1 MIVERARGLVSRK
14 KTLAAGLSISN
25 FSTERKGAASGDR
38 GTRPSATMNLNAPGS
53 VRFLPGGAPSGRC
66 YGSELRFI
74 CDTRVCGPGGFAT
87 RPLATVHGSVL
98 NPHVSAT
105 SVRTFAAK
113 SSSSRQGQVVY
124 KCSSCGETAM
134 QWSGQCMSCKEWS
147 TLEKVTVS
155 AGGSEGGGGGARA
168 AARFSSSSTSSAM
181 TKFSGLSRASGSS
194 SGKLVRGAGDGLGG
208 VGGRRSGSWVVDSDG
223 EGPRTVR
230 EISIGTGSG
239 LSDYRIKLNGVN
251 GAEFSRVLGGGIV
264 PGSLVLVGGEPG
276 VGKSTLLLQVADML
290 SFARGGAIRAS
301 RAAGLRGTGDTR
313 ETETGEMDRVPDNGS
328 ASGPVSE
335 PILYV
340 SGEESVEQIGSRAAR
355 MNMDGNDNLYLY
367 SSTRL
372 DVILDAVLRLNPAAL
387 IVDSIQTVY
396 LDDLPSSA
404 GSVVQVRE
412 CASAL
417 LQVAKRTGIPVFLV
431 GHVTKSG
438 DIAGPR
444 VLEHI
449 VDVVLYME
457 GGRQQQ
463 MRLVR
468 CVKNR
473 YGPTDEVGVFSME
486 EEGMCAVSNPS
497 AFFLSSQSDHPSVC
511 SAVTV
516 VMEGTRPLMM
526 EVQALCSRSHA
537 GSNAPP
543 MRVPS
548 GVKKERLWLIL
559 AVLSKYT
566 RIKPF
571 GVDIHVNVTGGL
583 NVTEPCAD
591 LSIACAIASSY
602 YERPLPTDTA
612 VVGEIGLGGEL
623 RPVVQLERRVLEA
636 QKLGFRRII
645 VPRSSGKLRS
655 KVDIDVVRCDTVE
668 AAFDVVIGKAR
679 RRGKNLEVSDDVVD
693 DSDRL
698 GNNTLFGE
706 ETDHYV

>member
-1 MIVERARGLVSRK
+1 MHVNFSVLRNGPCV
-14 KTLAAGLSISN
+14 AGLGL
-25 FSTERKGAASGDR
+25 GAVPRPA
-38 GTRPSATMNLNAPGS
+38 GTSVSMGQLGHS
-53 VRFLPGGAPSGRC
+53 VRCKAS
-66 YGSELRFI
+66 
-74 CDTRVCGPGGFAT
+74 
-87 RPLATVHGSVL
+87 
-98 NPHVSAT
+98 
-105 SVRTFAAK
+105 K
-113 SSSSRQGQVVY
+113 SGQVVY
-124 KCSSCGETAM
+124 RCSECGETAM
-134 QWSGQCMSCKEWS
+134 QWSGQCMSCKGWS
-147 TLEKVTVS
+147 TLEKTAVALPSVGT
-155 AGGSEGGGGGARA
+155 GGGGGARA
-168 AARFSSSSTSSAM
+168 AARFSRTSDAVYNNPGEGRIKSANPPV
-181 TKFSGLSRASGSS
+181 SRG
-194 SGKLVRGAGDGLGG
+194 
-208 VGGRRSGSWVVDSDG
+208 GSWVVDSLD
-223 EGPRTVR
+223 GPRSVR
-230 EISIGTGSG
+230 DIAKKVSGPGVSLSNFRLELPGDNGS
-239 LSDYRIKLNGVN
+239 
-251 GAEFSRVLGGGIV
+251 EFSRVLGGGIV

-290 SFARGGAIRAS
+290 AKRKSPGDSSHSRDEAAS
-301 RAAGLRGTGDTR
+301 
-313 ETETGEMDRVPDNGS
+313 
-328 ASGPVSE
+328 

-355 MNMDGNDNLYLY
+355 MNMDTNDDVYLY

-372 DVILDAVLRLNPAAL
+372 DVILDEVARLNPSAL
-387 IVDSIQTVY
+387 IIDSIQTIY

-417 LQVAKRTGIPVFLV
+417 LQVAKRTNIPVFLV

-486 EEGMCAVSNPS
+486 QEGMCAVSNPS
-497 AFFLSSQSDHPSVC
+497 AFFLSSQINSPSIC
-511 SAVTV
+511 SATTV

-591 LSIACAIASSY
+591 LAIACAIGSSY
-602 YERPLPTDTA
+602 YERPLPIDTA
-612 VVGEIGLGGEL
+612 VIGEIGLGGEL

-636 QKLGFRRII
+636 QKLGFQRII
-645 VPRSSGKLRS
+645 VPKSSEKLRS
-655 KVDIDVVRCDTVE
+655 SKMDIEVVKCDTVE
-668 AAFDVVIGKAR
+668 SAFDAVFGRIR
-679 RRGKNLEVSDDVVD
+679 RRSKKLKALEMDETERYDESGE
-693 DSDRL
+693 DSD
-698 GNNTLFGE
+698 
-706 ETDHYV
+706 HYL

>member
-1 MIVERARGLVSRK
+1 MNDTYVWG
-14 KTLAAGLSISN
+14 AGG
-25 FSTERKGAASGDR
+25 FRTEPDAVGM
-38 GTRPSATMNLNAPGS
+38 P
-53 VRFLPGGAPSGRC
+53 GRC
-66 YGSELRFI
+66 S
-74 CDTRVCGPGGFAT
+74 
-87 RPLATVHGSVL
+87 HGS
-98 NPHVSAT
+98 AR

-113 SSSSRQGQVVY
+113 SSGSRHGSVVY
-124 KCSSCGETAM
+124 RCSSCGETAM

-147 TLEKVTVS
+147 TLEKVAVS
-155 AGGSEGGGGGARA
+155 AGSLEGGGGGARA
-168 AARFSSSSTSSAM
+168 AARFSSSSTSLTSSTSSAVSKM
-181 TKFSGLSRASGSS
+181 SKLSQGPGSS
-194 SGKLVRGAGDGLGG
+194 AGTVARGVGLGVEG
-208 VGGRRSGSWVVDSDG
+208 GGRRSGSWVVDSDG
-223 EGPRTVR
+223 AGPRSVR
-230 EISIGTGSG
+230 DIAGGAGPG
-239 LSDYRIKLNGVN
+239 LTNYRIELSGEN
-251 GAEFSRVLGGGIV
+251 GAEFSRVLGGGVV

-290 SFARGGAIRAS
+290 SSTSGGAVEAS
-301 RAAGLRGTGDTR
+301 NVGTRITD
-313 ETETGEMDRVPDNGS
+313 
-328 ASGPVSE
+328 

-355 MNMDGNDNLYLY
+355 MNMEKNESLFLY

-372 DVILDAVLRLNPAAL
+372 DVILDAVLQLNPAAL

-497 AFFLSSQSDHPSVC
+497 AFFLSSQLDQPSVC

-516 VMEGTRPLMM
+516 VMEGTRPLMV

-636 QKLGFRRII
+636 QKLGFRRIV

-655 KVDIDVVRCDTVE
+655 KFDIDVVRCDTVE
-668 AAFDVVIGKAR
+668 AAFDAVIGKAR
-679 RRGKNLEVSDDVVD
+679 RRSKDFKVSDDAID
-693 DSDRL
+693 CNGGSADS
-698 GNNTLFGE
+698 TLSGE
-706 ETDHYV
+706 ETDHDL

>member
-1 MIVERARGLVSRK
+1 MFRRARRLIASRALDVRYVVDTVDVSILGGRVGGAGAARATIGGVTMRRNLPGSKFLTSHALSGHFHGLNRQYMSEERWLPGVVSRRH
-14 KTLAAGLSISN
+14 AQGW
-25 FSTERKGAASGDR
+25 
-38 GTRPSATMNLNAPGS
+38 
-53 VRFLPGGAPSGRC
+53 
-66 YGSELRFI
+66 YGS
-74 CDTRVCGPGGFAT
+74 
-87 RPLATVHGSVL
+87 HGSER
-98 NPHVSAT
+98 T
-105 SVRTFAAK
+105 VRTFAAK
-113 SSSSRQGQVVY
+113 SSRQGQVVY
-124 KCSSCGETAM
+124 KCTSCGETAM

-155 AGGSEGGGGGARA
+155 TGTGEGGGGGGARA
-168 AARFSSSSTSSAM
+168 AARFTSSSPASAVSKISKFSSA
-181 TKFSGLSRASGSS
+181 
-194 SGKLVRGAGDGLGG
+194 GKAGRGDGDGG
-208 VGGRRSGSWVVDSDG
+208 GMGDGGARRSGSWVVDSGD
-223 EGPRTVR
+223 GPRSVR
-230 EISIGTGSG
+230 DISSGAGSG
-239 LSDYRIKLNGVN
+239 LSNYRIQLSGEN
-251 GAEFSRVLGGGIV
+251 GAEISRVLGGGIV

-290 SFARGGAIRAS
+290 SFSNAVVDSGKVS
-301 RAAGLRGTGDTR
+301 DAG
-313 ETETGEMDRVPDNGS
+313 PGS
-328 ASGPVSE
+328 NSD

-355 MNMDGNDNLYLY
+355 MSMDTNENVYLY

-463 MRLVR
+463 MRLLR

-486 EEGMCAVSNPS
+486 QEGMCAVANPS
-497 AFFLSSQSDHPSVC
+497 AFFLSSQLDQPSVC

-537 GSNAPP
+537 GTNAPP

-612 VVGEIGLGGEL
+612 VIGEIGLGGEL

-655 KVDIDVVRCDTVE
+655 KVDIDVIPCETVE
-668 AAFDVVIGKAR
+668 AAFDAVLGKVR
-679 RRGKNLEVSDDVVD
+679 RRSKKLKVREALDDDAVD
-693 DSDRL
+693 DDEYGESML
-698 GNNTLFGE
+698 SGE
-706 ETDHYV
+706 ETDHYL

>member
-1 MIVERARGLVSRK
+1 MLCAARNPASSLSCSTRTNSSWGRGASSPWPASLVSPASS
-14 KTLAAGLSISN
+14 TLPVWSASSPLWTSRGFQRLQ
-25 FSTERKGAASGDR
+25 ERKEQQR
-38 GTRPSATMNLNAPGS
+38 RQPHRPITTTRL
-53 VRFLPGGAPSGRC
+53 
-66 YGSELRFI
+66 
-74 CDTRVCGPGGFAT
+74 
-87 RPLATVHGSVL
+87 
-98 NPHVSAT
+98 
-105 SVRTFAAK
+105 AAK
-113 SSSSRQGQVVY
+113 SSSKQVVTY
-124 KCSSCGETAM
+124 RCTECGETAM

-155 AGGSEGGGGGARA
+155 TGADGGGGGARA
-168 AARFSSSSTSSAM
+168 AARFSSSPMSSTTPNGIVSKA
-181 TKFSGLSRASGSS
+181 
-194 SGKLVRGAGDGLGG
+194 
-208 VGGRRSGSWVVDSDG
+208 RSNSWVVDSGDA
-223 EGPRTVR
+223 PRSVR
-230 EISIGTGSG
+230 DISNGKNGSHRGRLSNYRLELPGT
-239 LSDYRIKLNGVN
+239 N

-290 SFARGGAIRAS
+290 SGAGNEEAEAS
-301 RAAGLRGTGDTR
+301 
-313 ETETGEMDRVPDNGS
+313 
-328 ASGPVSE
+328 

-355 MNMDGNDNLYLY
+355 MNMGENKRVFLY

-372 DVILDAVLRLNPAAL
+372 DVILDAVLQLNPSAL

-486 EEGMCAVSNPS
+486 QEGMQAVSNPS
-497 AFFLSSQSDHPSVC
+497 AFFLSSQLDQPSVC

-537 GSNAPP
+537 GNNAPP

-591 LSIACAIASSY
+591 LSIACAIGSSY
-602 YERPLPTDTA
+602 YERPLPNDTA
-612 VVGEIGLGGEL
+612 VIGEIGLGGEL

-636 QKLGFRRII
+636 QKLGFKRII
-645 VPRSSGKLRS
+645 VPRSSEKLRS
-655 KVDIDVVRCDTVE
+655 KVDIDVVRCDTVQS
-668 AAFDVVIGKAR
+668 ALDAVLGTVGLRQSKKKRVVEDDE
-679 RRGKNLEVSDDVVD
+679 EVGRMYSNEPNDFGED
-693 DSDRL
+693 
-698 GNNTLFGE
+698 TGE
-706 ETDHYV
+706 ETDHYI

>member
-1 MIVERARGLVSRK
+1 M
-14 KTLAAGLSISN
+14 
-25 FSTERKGAASGDR
+25 ASK
-38 GTRPSATMNLNAPGS
+38 A
-53 VRFLPGGAPSGRC
+53 
-66 YGSELRFI
+66 
-74 CDTRVCGPGGFAT
+74 
-87 RPLATVHGSVL
+87 
-98 NPHVSAT
+98 
-105 SVRTFAAK
+105 
-113 SSSSRQGQVVY
+113 GQVVY
-124 KCSSCGETAM
+124 RCAECGETAM
-134 QWSGQCMSCKEWS
+134 QWSGQCMTCKAWS
-147 TLEKVTVS
+147 TLEKVAVS
-155 AGGSEGGGGGARA
+155 TGAEGGGGGARA
-168 AARFSSSSTSSAM
+168 AARFSSSGGPSAIKNIKGGGKGVRSNSWVM
-181 TKFSGLSRASGSS
+181 DSGDAPRSVSEISNGKRASS
-194 SGKLVRGAGDGLGG
+194 
-208 VGGRRSGSWVVDSDG
+208 
-223 EGPRTVR
+223 
-230 EISIGTGSG
+230 
-239 LSDYRIKLNGVN
+239 YRLELPGVN

-264 PGSLVLVGGEPG
+264 PGSLILVGGEPG

-290 SFARGGAIRAS
+290 SAR
-301 RAAGLRGTGDTR
+301 
-313 ETETGEMDRVPDNGS
+313 EKS
-328 ASGPVSE
+328 ASAAAAASDVVSSSSAAAAAAS

-355 MNMDGNDNLYLY
+355 MNMDTNEDVFLY

-372 DVILDAVLRLNPAAL
+372 DVILDAVLRLNPSAL

-486 EEGMCAVSNPS
+486 QEGMCAVSNPS
-497 AFFLSSQSDHPSVC
+497 AFFLSSQLDQPSVC

-516 VMEGTRPLMM
+516 VMEGTRPLMV

-537 GSNAPP
+537 GNNAPP

-571 GVDIHVNVTGGL
+571 SVDIHVNVTGGL

-591 LSIACAIASSY
+591 LSIACAIGSSY
-602 YERPLPTDTA
+602 YERPLRTDTA
-612 VVGEIGLGGEL
+612 VIGEIGLGGEL

-636 QKLGFRRII
+636 QKLGFKRIV
-645 VPRSSGKLRS
+645 VPRSSEKLRS
-655 KVDIDVVRCDTVE
+655 KVDIEVVRCDTVQSALDAVLGTAGLRRSKRLKAAE
-668 AAFDVVIGKAR
+668 AGGGR
-679 RRGKNLEVSDDVVD
+679 DDQGLFSNTND
-693 DSDRL
+693 DS
-698 GNNTLFGE
+698 GE
-706 ETDHYV
+706 ETDHYI

>member
-1 MIVERARGLVSRK
+1 MPASYVTSVASNMSGASRNGREGVGGNLK
-14 KTLAAGLSISN
+14 LRS
-25 FSTERKGAASGDR
+25 ASGSTARRRSLSGAHASHSHSFARLSPASTLLRPHRRTSVTTTR
-38 GTRPSATMNLNAPGS
+38 GTVG
-53 VRFLPGGAPSGRC
+53 VRAMASK
-66 YGSELRFI
+66 
-74 CDTRVCGPGGFAT
+74 A
-87 RPLATVHGSVL
+87 
-98 NPHVSAT
+98 
-105 SVRTFAAK
+105 
-113 SSSSRQGQVVY
+113 GQVVY
-124 KCSSCGETAM
+124 RCAECGETAM
-134 QWSGQCMSCKEWS
+134 QWSGQCMTCKAWS
-147 TLEKVTVS
+147 TLEKVAVS
-155 AGGSEGGGGGARA
+155 TGAEGGGGGARA
-168 AARFSSSSTSSAM
+168 GARFSSSGGPSAIKNIKGGGKGVRSNSWVM
-181 TKFSGLSRASGSS
+181 DSGDAPRSVSEISNGKRASS
-194 SGKLVRGAGDGLGG
+194 
-208 VGGRRSGSWVVDSDG
+208 
-223 EGPRTVR
+223 
-230 EISIGTGSG
+230 
-239 LSDYRIKLNGVN
+239 YRLELPGVN

-290 SFARGGAIRAS
+290 SAREKSGAS
-301 RAAGLRGTGDTR
+301 SSS
-313 ETETGEMDRVPDNGS
+313 PS
-328 ASGPVSE
+328 S

-355 MNMDGNDNLYLY
+355 MNMDTNEDVFLY

-372 DVILDAVLRLNPAAL
+372 DVILDAVLRLNPSAL

-417 LQVAKRTGIPVFLV
+417 LQVAKQTGIPVFLV

-486 EEGMCAVSNPS
+486 QEGMCAVSNPS
-497 AFFLSSQSDHPSVC
+497 AFFLSSQLDQPSVC

-516 VMEGTRPLMM
+516 VMEGTRPLMV

-537 GSNAPP
+537 GNNAPP

-571 GVDIHVNVTGGL
+571 SVDIHVNVTGGL

-591 LSIACAIASSY
+591 LSIACAIGSSY

-612 VVGEIGLGGEL
+612 VIGEIGLGGEL

-636 QKLGFRRII
+636 QKLGFKRIV
-645 VPRSSGKLRS
+645 VPRSSEKLRS
-655 KVDIDVVRCDTVE
+655 KVDIEVVRCDTVQSALDAVLGTAGLRRSKRLKAAE
-668 AAFDVVIGKAR
+668 AGGGR
-679 RRGKNLEVSDDVVD
+679 DDD
-693 DSDRL
+693 QGLFSNTNNDS
-698 GNNTLFGE
+698 GE
-706 ETDHYV
+706 ETDHYI

>member
-1 MIVERARGLVSRK
+1 
-14 KTLAAGLSISN
+14 
-25 FSTERKGAASGDR
+25 
-38 GTRPSATMNLNAPGS
+38 
-53 VRFLPGGAPSGRC
+53 
-66 YGSELRFI
+66 
-74 CDTRVCGPGGFAT
+74 
-87 RPLATVHGSVL
+87 
-98 NPHVSAT
+98 
-105 SVRTFAAK
+105 
-113 SSSSRQGQVVY
+113 
-124 KCSSCGETAM
+124 M

-155 AGGSEGGGGGARA
+155 AGSSEGGGGGARA
-168 AARFSSSSTSSAM
+168 AARFSSSSTPSGVSTLSSLSRVPGSSA
-181 TKFSGLSRASGSS
+181 
-194 SGKLVRGAGDGLGG
+194 GKVTRGDGGELDER
-208 VGGRRSGSWVVDSDG
+208 GGRRSGSWVVDSDG
-223 EGPRTVR
+223 AGPRSVR
-230 EISIGTGSG
+230 DISSGSGSG
-239 LSDYRIKLNGVN
+239 LSNYRIKLSGVN

-290 SFARGGAIRAS
+290 SAAS
-301 RAAGLRGTGDTR
+301 GRAAEASDDGNQV
-313 ETETGEMDRVPDNGS
+313 MD
-328 ASGPVSE
+328 

-355 MNMDGNDNLYLY
+355 MSMDKNDNLYLY

-497 AFFLSSQSDHPSVC
+497 AFFLSSQLDQPSVC

-645 VPRSSGKLRS
+645 VPQSSGNLRS
-655 KVDIDVVRCDTVE
+655 KFDIDVVRCNTVE
-668 AAFDVVIGKAR
+668 AAFDAVIGKAR
-679 RRGKNLEVSDDVVD
+679 RRSKNLKVSDDMID
-693 DSDRL
+693 DMIDDNGAFSNR
-698 GNNTLFGE
+698 TLSGE
-706 ETDHYV
+706 ETDHYL